1 MKKFYFFV
9 SAALMALVFVLAGC
23 EHQAEEAGSDNKI
36 ASEYEPPDF
45 TGIVSSAE
53 TGIIGR
59 GEIRQFTLDTDI
71 DAPVTWTVTG
81 NVAEGEGEDK
91 TSISEDGLLTV
102 GKKEDG
108 LTLIVRAESGG
119 EELGTAAVK
128 IKIWKDIT
136 ANLDYII
143 ADGKSDSVGGAKYAG
158 ITAAAYGNGTWVV
171 AGYSADNWYYP
182 ALAWSKDDG
191 DTWTRVNF
199 FPGLVYNESINSII
213 YDGPPGGKQFI
224 IAGNRNNTS
233 GDIHRSTDGV
243 TWKRV
248 RVMPSV
254 LSGGG
259 TPRHMISRLVYGEVE
274 GGGIY
279 VATNGVNIFA
289 YSSDGI
295 TWTNSD
301 AEGNKLEVIKGS
313 SGTYTDVVVYGS
325 GLVDGK
331 RVAMFRAWGL
341 DTNAATKRMDVY
353 STTGTSWTRLTP
365 EEAAA
370 QHFIPIVP
378 DSYGYGGLGLRD
390 MDITKGS
397 MFTGVIFR
405 ADGNKT
411 FSGISPGPSD
421 KYSPCPDDGSVYIYD
436 DKVTGTPPYKYNNYV
451 AFIAPG
457 GNKYLAV
464 GVGNRAAI
472 AHAEAFD

>member
-1 MKKFYFFV
+1 MKKFYFFM

-23 EHQAEEAGSDNKI
+23 EQQPEEGGPDNKI

-59 GEIRQFTLDTDI
+59 GETRQFTLDTDI

-158 ITAAAYGNGTWVV
+158 ITAVAYGNGTWVV

-182 ALAWSKDDG
+182 ALAYSKDGG
-191 DTWTRVNF
+191 DTWHQVNL
-199 FPGLVYNESINSII
+199 FPPPGYNESINTII
-213 YDGPPGGKQFI
+213 YDGPEGDKKFIVGGEI
-224 IAGNRNNTS
+224 NNNS
-233 GDIHRSTDGV
+233 GYGYYSKDGV
-243 TWKRV
+243 KWTRV

-254 LSGGG
+254 LPGDS
-259 TPRHMISRLVYGEVE
+259 TPRSPISRLVYGEVE

-279 VATNGVNIFA
+279 IATNGTNVFA

-295 TWTNSD
+295 TWTYKDDN
-301 AEGNKLEVIKGS
+301 GNKMEVIKEKGS
-313 SGTYTDVVVYGS
+313 HVMQHIAYGS
-325 GLVDGK
+325 GLVDGE
-331 RVAMFRAWGL
+331 RVPMFRAWGL
-341 DTNAATKRMDVY
+341 HTDAANKRADVY
-353 STTGTSWTRLTP
+353 STNGTSWTRITA

-370 QHFIPIVP
+370 MHFIPVCP
-378 DSYGYGGLGLRD
+378 DSYAYSGKGLRTLD
-390 MDITKGS
+390 FTTGD
-397 MFTGVIFR
+397 MFTGVIWR
-405 ADGNKT
+405 SYGYKV
-411 FSGISPGPSD
+411 FSGISPGIAM
-421 KYSPCPDDGSVYIYD
+421 YSLCPDDETVYIYD
-436 DKVTGTPPYKYNNYV
+436 DSIPSPPPYYYNNYV
-451 AFIAPG
+451 
-457 GNKYLAV
+457 KYVVSNGSKYMAV
-464 GVGNRAAI
+464 GVGNHAAI